1 MTLFFFDLIYELN
14 DFLLK
19 REKKV
24 YITIFNTWMHK
35 VSTKKIKVYLIVPKD
50 VSNKEAYLTQTK
62 KAKQIWNILVVI
74 NTDVINLHI
83 CNFKIVKAGTFIK

>member
-1 MTLFFFDLIYELN
+1 MIFCS
-14 DFLLK
+14 K
-19 REKKV
+19 EKKK
-24 YITIFNTWMHK
+24 YILLYLIL
-35 VSTKKIKVYLIVPKD
+35 KKIRVYLIVPKD

-62 KAKQIWNILVVI
+62 KAKQIWNIFVVI